1 MKITFSLFILCSILH
16 SISPCF
22 SQSVFYGNEASEKYP
37 FATLVRLKG
46 ENRVP
51 DYIQFSNDLAINES
65 QIVEF
70 LTKVFNLS
78 SDYSFE
84 LVKEEQDIMGQ
95 KRRQLNLV
103 ATKHILKRGAYR
115 Q

>member
-1 MKITFSLFILCSILH
+1 MKITFSLLILCSILH

-78 SDYSFE
+78 SDYTFE
-84 LVKEEQDIMGQ
+84 LVM
-95 KRRQLNLV
+95 R
-103 ATKHILKRGAYR
+103 
-115 Q
+115 